1 MARSIG
7 ALGLAAL
14 LLGSVVALSGCGAAA
29 EKAAE
34 MAVEQQTGA
43 EIDKDGDKI
52 TVTTEEGEQVTAGT
66 GTELPDGFP
75 EDVPVHEGTIAS
87 TMTSPEGKLV
97 TIQAATTPADA
108 MSWYKGE
115 LESGGWKIVTEVKSA
130 DFNMITAEKD
140 ANMLQ
145 ISIAEDGGPDGA
157 LISLMVSPKE

>member
-1 MARSIG
+1 
-7 ALGLAAL
+7 
-14 LLGSVVALSGCGAAA
+14 
-29 EKAAE
+29 
-34 MAVEQQTGA
+34 
-43 EIDKDGDKI
+43 
-52 TVTTEEGEQVTAGT
+52 
-66 GTELPDGFP
+66 
-75 EDVPVHEGTIAS
+75 
-87 TMTSPEGKLV
+87 MTSPEGKLV